1 MPLQNRVT
9 PFGTL
14 ERHAARGL
22 LMGNRGGRLHN
33 PQTRTLTRRRWASR
47 HWIICVTRFR
57 QRQRT
62 VMSPSSYT
70 ELFFLD
76 EVTALAAG
84 HRPCYE
90 CQRQRALRFADAF
103 ATGRGLANIRAGEM
117 DRHLHGER
125 LATGNT
131 PLLLKAETV
140 KMLPDGVMV
149 AHGSNCFATRAGRL
163 LPWAHDGYGPAIDI
177 DAGRQFAQLT
187 PPSTVAAIKSGFT
200 PWFHPTAAS

>member
-9 PFGTL
+9 PLGTI
-14 ERHAARGL
+14 ERHPARGL

-33 PQTRTLTRRRWASR
+33 TETRTLTRRRWASR
-47 HWIICVTRFR
+47 HWIICVTEFR

-90 CQRQRALRFADAF
+90 CQRQRALRFAGAF
-103 ATGRGLANIRAGEM
+103 ANSRGLANIRAGEM
-117 DRHLHGER
+117 DRQLHGER
-125 LATGNT
+125 LATGNQ
-131 PLLLKAETV
+131 PAILNGETV
-140 KMLPDGVMV
+140 KTLPDGVMV
-149 AHGSNCFATRAGRL
+149 ADGSTAFAIRAGRL
-163 LPWAHDGYGPAIDI
+163 LPWDHDGYGPAICVDTQM
-177 DAGRQFAQLT
+177 QFAQLS
-187 PPSTVAAIKSGFT
+187 PPSTVAAIKAGFT
-200 PWFHPTAAS
+200 PRIHPTAAS